1 VSTGGVATPRSDRL
15 AGPTQGTEKK
25 AQMKQNDGRQS
36 I

>member
-1 VSTGGVATPRSDRL
+1 VNDGDVRAPRADRARGLTGSS
-15 AGPTQGTEKK
+15 EKK